1 MRNLD
6 PDIVKDTT
14 SIYWQTVL
22 AGARKAGKDFN
33 VNVPELGAQRDE
45 EGQVNLLRAHA
56 LSLPSKT
63 HLCLD
68 AGDRFSILGRFWA

>member
-22 AGARKAGKDFN
+22 ARARKAGKDFN
-33 VNVPELGAQRDE
+33 VNVPELGAQNGMKRDE
-45 EGQVNLLRAHA
+45 G
-56 LSLPSKT
+56 
-63 HLCLD
+63 
-68 AGDRFSILGRFWA
+68 